1 MAPLAAVPVPPGPT
15 AAAVNQAVIG
25 VPLVNIS
32 QTADHPIATIAHQA
46 KRHPV
51 ALQVV
56 MR

>member
-15 AAAVNQAVIG
+15 AAAVNQAAIG

-32 QTADHPIATIAHQA
+32 HTADHLIATIAHQA

-51 ALQVV
+51 ALQVAT
-56 MR
+56 R